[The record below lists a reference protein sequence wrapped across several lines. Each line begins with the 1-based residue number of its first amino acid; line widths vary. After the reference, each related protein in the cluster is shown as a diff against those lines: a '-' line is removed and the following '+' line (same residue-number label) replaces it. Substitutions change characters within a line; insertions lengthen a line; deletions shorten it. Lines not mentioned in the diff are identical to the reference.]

1 MPQPSAI
8 DGLNP
13 DQRAALDRELI
24 RRNFKDYAGLV
35 EWAEG
40 LGLCVSRS
48 SVHRYGQKIQRKLA
62 AVKASTDAARMI
74 AEAAPDDADLRSAA
88 VISMVQSELFEL
100 LLNLQDAE
108 ATDDP
113 QQRVELMAKAAR
125 GVADLSR
132 ASVGQKKW
140 KTEVEARIRA
150 EERAGAEQAAAKA
163 ATQAGVSAEGIAA
176 IRAAIAA
183 RM

>member
-1 MPQPSAI
+1 MPAPSAI
-8 DGLNP
+8 DNLDP
-13 DQRAALDRELI
+13 DQRQALERELI

-35 EWAEG
+35 AWAAEYG
-40 LGLCVSRS
+40 LEISRS
-48 SVHRYGQKIQRKLA
+48 SAHRYGQKIQRKLN
-62 AVKASTDAARMI
+62 AVKASTDAARLI

-88 VISMVQSELFEL
+88 VISMVQSELFEV
-100 LLNLQDAE
+100 LLNLQEAE

-140 KTEVEARIRA
+140 QQQVAVKF
-150 EERAGAEQAAAKA
+150 GAKLDQLEAKA
-163 ATQAGVSAEGIAA
+163 AAGPGKLDAA
-176 IRAAIAA
+176 TLRAV
-183 RM
+183 RQEVYGLFE